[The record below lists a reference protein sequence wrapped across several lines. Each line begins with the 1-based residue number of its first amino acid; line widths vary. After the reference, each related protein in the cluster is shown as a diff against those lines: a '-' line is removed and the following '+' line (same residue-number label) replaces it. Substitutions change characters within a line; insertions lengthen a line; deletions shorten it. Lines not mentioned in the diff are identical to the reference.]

1 MHIETFLPNVP
12 DIRKP
17 QAHAD
22 ETPSIKA
29 ASVTKIFSLLV
40 SPVCDVFFENSC
52 LARWTGCEDNKMT
65 MFGWRC

>member
-40 SPVCDVFFENSC
+40 SPVCDVFF
-52 LARWTGCEDNKMT
+52 
-65 MFGWRC
+65 